1 MCQRLF
7 PTPDGTLVPCHEG
20 LVNTGRIAERIS
32 EAEKTAEIHDVM
44 AEGGFHGMRTFDQSL
59 LGLVRAGKVSVE
71 AALTASSNP
80 HDFTLHLQEA
90 RIPLP

>member
-1 MCQRLF
+1 
-7 PTPDGTLVPCHEG
+7 
-20 LVNTGRIAERIS
+20 
-32 EAEKTAEIHDVM
+32 M

-80 HDFTLHLQEA
+80 HDLTLQLQQA